1 MIRGEPMRDLPDPKA
16 GNENDEV
23 PEGEIRR
30 LLTYATPYPGRLA
43 LGLVSLLAASALSLI
58 GPQLIRRMLDAAF
71 IGFDQEKVNYYLKF
85 LFGIYLLQ
93 AAFSF
98 VRTYLFSY
106 VGERIVADLRRQLHR
121 HLLRLPMS
129 FFSENRVGELT
140 SRHSS
145 DVTLIQTA
153 ASASVIELIRNSLI
167 FIGCTLII
175 AVTNLRMTVFML
187 SVVPPLMICAMLFGR
202 YLRRQSI
209 LVQDALATANG
220 ALDETL
226 AGVRTVQS
234 FVREEYESA
243 RYGSHIEGAFA
254 AGVKRSMASG
264 GFFAFITFTIFSGVG
279 LVLWYGARLVIWG
292 EMTAGEMMAFLIY
305 TFYIAMAVGGMAE
318 IYGQFQQAR
327 GASRRVFELLDIEP
341 EIADRDGARPLGKV
355 AGFVELDGVGFAYAG
370 GGDAPTL
377 KEINLSARPGE
388 VVAIVGPSGAGKTTL
403 VNLIP
408 RFYDVSEGEVRV
420 DGNDVRSLRLSDLRQ
435 HVGIVPQETLLFS
448 GTVYDNIAYGNL
460 GASAEEVERATRAAN
475 AHDFIRE
482 LPQGYQTL
490 VGERGVKLSGGQRQ
504 RIAIAR
510 ALLKDPA
517 ILILDEATSALDSES
532 ERLVQAALERLMQ
545 GRTTFV
551 IAHRL
556 STVCRADRIAVL
568 EAGRIVAEGSHR
580 ELVEQGGLYKQLC
593 DLQFNLGP
601 ALGTEVQEYRAGP
614 GA

>member
-1 MIRGEPMRDLPDPKA
+1 MRYLSDPKA
-16 GNENDEV
+16 GNEQREE

-30 LLTYATPYPGRLA
+30 LLTYASPYRGRLV
-43 LGLVSLLAASALSLI
+43 LGMISLLVASALSLI

-85 LFGIYLLQ
+85 LCGIYLLQ

-121 HLLRLPMS
+121 HLLRLSMS
-129 FFSENRVGELT
+129 FFAENRVGELT

-153 ASASVIELIRNSLI
+153 ASASVIELIRNGLI
-167 FIGCTLII
+167 FVGCTLII

-209 LVQDALATANG
+209 QVQDALATANG

-254 AGVKRSMASG
+254 AGIKRSMASG
-264 GFFAFITFTIFSGVG
+264 GFMAFITFTIFTGVG

-305 TFYIAMAVGGMAE
+305 TFYIAMAVGGVAE

-327 GASRRVFELLDIEP
+327 GASRRVFELLDLKP
-341 EIADRDGARPLGKV
+341 EIADRDDARPLGKV
-355 AGFVELDGVGFAYAG
+355 EGFVELDGVGFAYS
-370 GGDAPTL
+370 GGDDAPVL

-388 VVAIVGPSGAGKTTL
+388 VVALVGPSGAGKTTL

-420 DGNDVRSLRLSDLRQ
+420 DGHDVRSLRLSDLRQ

-460 GASAEEVERATRAAN
+460 GASAEAVERATRAAH

-580 ELVEQGGLYKQLC
+580 ELVEQGGLYSQLC

-601 ALGTEVQEYRAGP
+601 TLGKEVQEYRADP